1 MRRIAPGLRF
11 LGRPRHGRPS
21 GKVLPALAVTTGAAI
36 LVAAVIL
43 VGGWSS
49 SSTRPGTAPRP
60 RPTASAPA
68 DASSTS
74 TSLDPDG
81 GLPLLATPTA
91 QAPLRVIEIGDSL
104 GIDLG
109 LQLRAQLDATGVV
122 DTTVLAQGD
131 SGLCNTTYFDWPGQL
146 AVDLDTYHPE
156 FVVVFVG
163 ANDDQGMYVNGTGVA
178 PGTLAWKVAYA
189 GRVDM
194 ILEEAERAG
203 ARVVWVG
210 MPPMEDP
217 DLDAAV
223 QVENAIFGQEVSK
236 YPGTL
241 YVASTTTLGTSLG
254 GYQSTAADG
263 EGNVIATRT
272 PDGVHLTSAG
282 AGLLAASVI
291 HALDTRWRLSL
302 VAG

>member
-1 MRRIAPGLRF
+1 MRRIAPGRRF
-11 LGRPRHGRPS
+11 LGRARHGRPS
-21 GKVLPALAVTTGAAI
+21 GKVLPALAVTTGLAL

-49 SSTRPGTAPRP
+49 SPTGPGTAPRP
-60 RPTASAPA
+60 TAPA

-81 GLPLLATPTA
+81 GLPVLATPTA

-131 SGLCNTTYFDWPGQL
+131 SGLCNTTYFDWPGEL
-146 AVDLDTYHPE
+146 AVDLTTYHPE

-163 ANDDQGMYVNGTGVA
+163 ANDDQGMYVNGSGVA
-178 PGTLAWKVAYA
+178 PGTPAWKVAYA
-189 GRVDM
+189 GRVDT
-194 ILEEAERAG
+194 IVEEAERAG

-210 MPPMEDP
+210 MPPMADP

-223 QVENAIFGQEVSK
+223 QVENGIFGQEVPK

-241 YVASTTTLGTSLG
+241 YLSSTTTLGTSLG
-254 GYQSTAADG
+254 GYQSTAADAQ
-263 EGNVIATRT
+263 GNVVATRT

-282 AGLLAASVI
+282 AALLAAFVI
-291 HALDTRWRLSL
+291 HSVNARWHFSL
-302 VAG
+302 APS